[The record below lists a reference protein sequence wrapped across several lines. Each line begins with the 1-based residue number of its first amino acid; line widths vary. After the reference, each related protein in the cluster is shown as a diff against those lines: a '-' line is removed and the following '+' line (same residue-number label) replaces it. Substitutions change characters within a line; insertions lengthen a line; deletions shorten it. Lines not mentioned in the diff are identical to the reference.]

1 MPRGATAASGRG
13 AAAGEVHVSGVPR
26 SRKAFIVL
34 AVFAAASCC
43 LIVGTAINYM
53 GAARAALGFS
63 ASVSEISLEGSA
75 DRPTVHVMLAFG
87 NDSSWRLE
95 ALEAHVSVFFGE
107 EYVWGTSF
115 DWLGDPIV
123 LGPGDQKT
131 VPLDVHLPP
140 QKLPA
145 GAEGGIWTARVSGLI
160 DMPMLGRKAFRC
172 YGSTSAPGANR
183 VK

>member
-1 MPRGATAASGRG
+1 M
-13 AAAGEVHVSGVPR
+13 SGVPR
-26 SRKAFIVL
+26 SRKAVIVL
-34 AVFAAASCC
+34 AALAAASCC
-43 LIVGTAINYM
+43 LIVGTAVNYM
-53 GAARAALGFS
+53 GAARAASGFS
-63 ASVSEISLEGSA
+63 ASISEISLEGSA
-75 DRPTVHVMLAFG
+75 DRPAVRVMLAFG

-107 EYVWGTSF
+107 EYVWGRSF

-123 LGPGDQKT
+123 LGPGDEKT

-145 GAEGGIWTARVSGLI
+145 GAEGGTWTARVSGLI

-172 YGSTSAPGANR
+172 YGSTSASGANG

>member
-1 MPRGATAASGRG
+1 M
-13 AAAGEVHVSGVPR
+13 SGVPR
-26 SRKAFIVL
+26 SRKAVIVL
-34 AVFAAASCC
+34 AVLAAASSC

-75 DRPTVHVMLAFG
+75 DRPTVRVVLAFG
-87 NDSSWRLE
+87 NESSWRLE
-95 ALEAHVSVFFGE
+95 ALEAHVGIFFGE
-107 EYVWGTSF
+107 EYVWGTNF

-123 LGPGDQKT
+123 LGPGDRKT

-145 GAEGGIWTARVSGLI
+145 GAEGGIWAARVSGLI

-172 YGSTSAPGANR
+172 YGSTSSPGANGVR
-183 VK
+183 RQP